1 MKTMRACTKYLIL
14 ILALATLLMAFTSV
28 ACAADAGDAA
38 ETTADGG
45 QAEASDSSGMK
56 ALAAGLTVGLAAA
69 AGAIG
74 MGIAIAK
81 SVEGIS
87 RQPEAESKIRT
98 SLMLGLVFVETA
110 IIYAL
115 IIAVLIFILYLNH
128 TGFSPYQLHL
138 VKNGYHTSKGRLYR
152 IYLDSHRSKQL
163 PVGVQ
168 EISFHTGGKNLPH
181 SLPLIPRNPEIT
193 INTPG
198 IIIHTRELP
207 LDIV

>member
-1 MKTMRACTKYLIL
+1 MKTMRVCTKYLIL

-38 ETTADGG
+38 ETTADSG
-45 QAEASDSSGMK
+45 QEESSDSSGMK
-56 ALAAGLTVGLAAA
+56 ALAAALTVGLAAA

-115 IIAVLIFILYLNH
+115 IIAVLIIFVL
-128 TGFSPYQLHL
+128 
-138 VKNGYHTSKGRLYR
+138 
-152 IYLDSHRSKQL
+152 
-163 PVGVQ
+163 
-168 EISFHTGGKNLPH
+168 
-181 SLPLIPRNPEIT
+181 
-193 INTPG
+193 
-198 IIIHTRELP
+198 
-207 LDIV
+207 

>member
-38 ETTADGG
+38 ETA
-45 QAEASDSSGMK
+45 AVSDSSGMK

-115 IIAVLIFILYLNH
+115 IIAVLIIFVL
-128 TGFSPYQLHL
+128 
-138 VKNGYHTSKGRLYR
+138 
-152 IYLDSHRSKQL
+152 
-163 PVGVQ
+163 
-168 EISFHTGGKNLPH
+168 
-181 SLPLIPRNPEIT
+181 
-193 INTPG
+193 
-198 IIIHTRELP
+198 
-207 LDIV
+207 